1 MWWLILSK
9 VQLDMVETA
18 KYRRYGWWITGCLD
32 LADSKKDKNSEWGV
46 GYRLGE
52 STAIHALSHL

>member
-1 MWWLILSK
+1 MSWLILPK
-9 VQLDMVETA
+9 VQLDLVETA

-32 LADSKKDKNSEWGV
+32 LADSKKDKNNEWGV

-52 STAIHALSHL
+52 SNCC